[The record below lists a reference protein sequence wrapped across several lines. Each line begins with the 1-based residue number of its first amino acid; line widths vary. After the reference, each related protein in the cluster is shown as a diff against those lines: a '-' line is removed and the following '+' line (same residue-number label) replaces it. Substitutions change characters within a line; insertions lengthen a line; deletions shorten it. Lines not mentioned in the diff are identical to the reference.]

1 MKSVHELAAA
11 IVSAT
16 AGAGRGSRRLPV
28 PMVPAREDESEPSK
42 YSSCECSFLTE
53 KDLHGKKEAP
63 QPPPSF
69 AERYVFEKRLS
80 LLGGSSV
87 VSKQEQEQQEE
98 QKQQADEAAAPE
110 APATPGVEFQFDLN
124 VPLPEVAEEM
134 EWSGYVPS

>member
-28 PMVPAREDESEPSK
+28 PTVPAREDESEPSK
-42 YSSCECSFLTE
+42 YSSSECSFLSE
-53 KDLHGKKEAP
+53 KDLQLQGKKEAP

-69 AERYVFEKRLS
+69 AERYVFEKRPS

-87 VSKQEQEQQEE
+87 VSKQEQEEE
-98 QKQQADEAAAPE
+98 QIQQADEAAAPE
-110 APATPGVEFQFDLN
+110 APATPGVELQFDLN
-124 VPLPEVAEEM
+124 VPAPEVAEEM

>member
-1 MKSVHELAAA
+1 MKSVHELAA
-11 IVSAT
+11 
-16 AGAGRGSRRLPV
+16 GAGRGRRRLPV
-28 PMVPAREDESEPSK
+28 PMVPAREDESEPSW
-42 YSSCECSFLTE
+42 YSSCECSFLGE
-53 KDLHGKKEAP
+53 KDLQGKKEAP

-80 LLGGSSV
+80 LGGSSV
-87 VSKQEQEQQEE
+87 VSKQEQEQEQQEE

-124 VPLPEVAEEM
+124 VPEPEVAEEM